1 MMRERLEERLCMTY
15 DDVYDDDDN
24 KIGESGTVD
33 SDEVSA
39 AYRRIF
45 LFIYLH

>member
-1 MMRERLEERLCMTY
+1 MTY
-15 DDVYDDDDN
+15 DDN

-45 LFIYLH
+45 FFIYLH